1 VQSRPSGESEESEA
15 DFIHV
20 LLSIQQEYGL
30 TTDNLKAILVVSPGV
45 QLLFLLLYQLPFYH
59 QTTVIIIPLFI
70 Y

>member
-30 TTDNLKAILVVSPGV
+30 TTDNLKAILVVSPATV
-45 QLLFLLLYQLPFYH
+45 FTALPITVLPYQA
-59 QTTVIIIPLFI
+59 TVIIIPLFI